1 LIADTGAGKG
11 DFILVTGAIGDPAAL
26 AARLSAAGLWQRGGM
41 RYQSRVLHCA
51 PGLVVLASGIV
62 TSGGDAACGVA
73 GQVDSPAAGGL
84 KVPVPEP
91 WVSAWAAGARPDP
104 LQLSGSY
111 ALAGWSRDGGVFA
124 CTDLFRSCPLYV
136 RQLPGGAVA
145 VGTDLRLLAACTEE
159 RPRLNLQAV
168 YHLLNLYYVPTPL
181 TMYQGIVKVPPATWL
196 RLRNGR
202 QEEWRYWMPRYPETV
217 GIDAADAALT
227 LRATMERAV
236 QRQRPQ
242 AGLSWGTFLSGGT
255 DSSSIAGML
264 ARATA
269 TGAAPVRSFSIGFDE
284 QGFDELGYCDFVA
297 HYYGLEAH
305 TERVS
310 ATDTLALLPDIISA
324 YDEPAG
330 NASSIPTMACARLAR
345 RQGIDLLI
353 GGDGGDEIFGG
364 NERYRKDAIMQR
376 FFLLPAPLRAI
387 ARGVAGTA
395 RVDMRL
401 LNRVRNFVRRAS
413 LPNPDRFYTDDAFAS
428 EWFDAL
434 LTPDFRAAVARESS
448 LDALRAVYARADAP
462 SELHKLMFLDLE
474 LTIADNDIV
483 KVTRA
488 ARANGVAVRFPY
500 LDRELVE
507 YTGTLAAD
515 LKVRGGEKR
524 YLFRRAV
531 RDLLPPEVLRKKKQ
545 GFGLPVGVWF
555 RTEPRYRELL
565 HDVVCGAGARLRP
578 LIDSACVSQLLA
590 RHESGAWDHGA
601 ELWVLLILEQWLQR
615 EGVRP

>member
-1 LIADTGAGKG
+1 MAAAGSGKG
-11 DFILVTGAIGDPAAL
+11 DFVLVAGAIAEPAAL
-26 AARLSAAGLWQRGGM
+26 AARLAAAQLWQRGALC
-41 RYQSRVLHCA
+41 YQPRVLHCE
-51 PGLVVLASGIV
+51 PGLVVVASGMAAA
-62 TSGGDAACGVA
+62 SGDAHCGIV
-73 GQVDSPAAGGL
+73 GHIDDPAAGGL
-84 KVPVPEP
+84 GAPVPDA
-91 WVSAWAAGARPDP
+91 WRAAWAGGARPDP
-104 LQLSGSY
+104 MRLAGSY
-111 ALAGWSRDGGVFA
+111 ALAGWSRDGRVFA
-124 CTDLFRSCPLYV
+124 CTDLFRSCPVYL
-136 RQLPGGAVA
+136 RQLPSGAVA
-145 VGTDLRLLAACTEE
+145 VGTDLRLLAACSDAP
-159 RPRLNLQAV
+159 PRLSLQAV

-181 TMYQGIVKVPPATWL
+181 TMYEGIGKVPPATWL
-196 RLRNGR
+196 ALRNGH

-217 GIDAADAALT
+217 GIDAAEAAART

-242 AGLSWGTFLSGGT
+242 LGSAWGTFLSGGT
-255 DSSSIAGML
+255 DSSSISGIL
-264 ARATA
+264 ARACDP
-269 TGAAPVRSFSIGFDE
+269 GAAPVRSFSIGFAE
-284 QGFDELGYCDFVA
+284 AGFDELGYCEVVA
-297 HYYGLEAH
+297 RHYGLEAH
-305 TERVS
+305 TQRVS
-310 ATDTLALLPDIISA
+310 AADTLALLPDIVSA

-345 RQGIDLLI
+345 QQGIELLI

-376 FFLLPAPLRAI
+376 FFLLPAPLRAV
-387 ARGVAGTA
+387 ARGLAAAA
-395 RVDMRL
+395 RLDTRAV
-401 LNRVRNFVRRAS
+401 NRVRNFVRRAS

-428 EWFDAL
+428 ERFDAL
-434 LTPDFRAAVARESS
+434 LTPAFRAAVARESS
-448 LDALRAVYARADAP
+448 LDVLRAVYARADAP

-488 ARANGVAVRFPY
+488 ARANGLAVRFPY
-500 LDRELVE
+500 LDRELVD

-531 RDLLPPEVLRKKKQ
+531 RDLLPAEVLSKKKQ

-565 HDVVCGAGARLRP
+565 HDVVCGPGARLRP
-578 LIDSACVSQLLA
+578 LIDSGFVRELLA
-590 RHESGAWDHGA
+590 RHESGAWDHGS
-601 ELWVLLILEQWLQR
+601 ELWVLLVLEQWLER